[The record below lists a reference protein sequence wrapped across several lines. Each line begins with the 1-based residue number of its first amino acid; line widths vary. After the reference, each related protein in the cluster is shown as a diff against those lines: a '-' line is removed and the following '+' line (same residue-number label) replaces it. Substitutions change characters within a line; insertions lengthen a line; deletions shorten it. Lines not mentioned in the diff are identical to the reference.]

1 MQRRLEGRVAIVTG
15 ASQGIGAAIAGRF
28 ATEGAHVALCARRE
42 GPLAE
47 LAGTIRAR
55 GDSASFAALDVADHE
70 QLADFIRETGAR
82 HGRLDVLVNN
92 APSVSYGTIADMTVE
107 AFRRD
112 FAVNVD
118 STFVATREAFRIM
131 LPARRGAIVN
141 IASITGLLASP
152 GMSGYG
158 SAKAALIQFT
168 RYAAMEGARSNVRVN
183 AIAPGVINTPL
194 TAAGFAGPAAEY
206 GRKIAAQVPLGR
218 FGEPEEIATAA
229 LFLASDESS
238 YVTGVCL
245 SVDGGRAA
253 ELVIPPP

>member
-1 MQRRLEGRVAIVTG
+1 MQGRLEGRVAIVTG
-15 ASQGIGAAIAGRF
+15 ASQGIGAAIAERF
-28 ATEGAHVALCARRE
+28 AAEGAHVALCARRE
-42 GPLAE
+42 APLAE
-47 LAGTIRAR
+47 LLGAIQAR
-55 GDSASFAALDVADHE
+55 GGSASFATLDVADHE
-70 QLADFIRETGAR
+70 RLQAFIRDTGAIR
-82 HGRLDVLVNN
+82 GRLDVLVNN
-92 APSVSYGTIADMTVE
+92 APSVNYGAIEDMSVE

-112 FAVNVD
+112 FAINVD

-131 LPARRGAIVN
+131 LPAQRGSIVN
-141 IASITGLLASP
+141 IASIMGLLASP
-152 GMSGYG
+152 GLSGYG
-158 SAKAALIQFT
+158 AAKAALIQFT
-168 RYAAMEGARSNVRVN
+168 KYAAIEGARSNVRVN

-194 TAAGFAGPAAEY
+194 TAAGFSGPAVEY

-218 FGEPEEIATAA
+218 FGEPWEVAAAA

>member
-1 MQRRLEGRVAIVTG
+1 MPGRLEGRVAIVTG
-15 ASQGIGAAIAGRF
+15 ASQGIGAAIAERF
-28 ATEGAHVALCARRE
+28 AAEGAHVALCARRE

-47 LAGTIRAR
+47 LAGAIQAH
-55 GDSASFAALDVADHE
+55 GGSASFTALDVADHE
-70 QLADFIRETGAR
+70 RLATFIQSTAAAR
-82 HGRLDVLVNN
+82 SRLDVLVNN
-92 APSVSYGTIADMTVE
+92 APSVNYGAIADMSVE

-112 FAVNVD
+112 FAINVD

-131 LPARRGAIVN
+131 LPAQRGSIVN
-141 IASITGLLASP
+141 IASIMGLLASP
-152 GMSGYG
+152 GLSGYG
-158 SAKAALIQFT
+158 TAKAALIQFT

-218 FGEPEEIATAA
+218 FGEPEEIANAA

-238 YVTGVCL
+238 YITGACL

-253 ELVIPPP
+253 ELVIPAP

>member
-1 MQRRLEGRVAIVTG
+1 MVDRLKGQVAIVTG
-15 ASQGIGAAIAGRF
+15 ASQGIGAAIAQ
-28 ATEGAHVALCARRE
+28 L
-42 GPLAE
+42 
-47 LAGTIRAR
+47 
-55 GDSASFAALDVADHE
+55 FAA
-70 QLADFIRETGAR
+70 AR
-82 HGRLDVLVNN
+82 GRLDVLVNN
-92 APSVSYGTIADMTVE
+92 APSVNYGTIADMTVE

-131 LPARRGAIVN
+131 LPAKRGAILN

-152 GMSGYG
+152 GLSGYG
-158 SAKAALIQFT
+158 TAKAALIQFT
-168 RYAAMEGARSNVRVN
+168 KYAAMEGARSNVRVN

-206 GRKIAAQVPLGR
+206 GRKIAAQVPMGR
-218 FGEPEEIATAA
+218 FGEPGEIAGAA